1 MGNSL
6 PFLQVDVFTD
16 RPFFGNP
23 VAVILD
29 ADGLSSQTMQRIARW
44 TNLSETTFVL
54 RPTDARADYR
64 LRIFTPERELPFAG
78 HPTLGSARAVLQSGR
93 LTQRDTTTLT
103 QECAAG
109 LVRLRRDADRLFFE
123 VPPSQTTPVS
133 ETDAVAVAEALG
145 LGTDIECERA
155 TFEAIDVG
163 PVWLTAA
170 LRDADQ
176 VHALSP
182 DFARLA
188 ELSRRLGATGVNVY
202 ADYPTGYRDGRGQ
215 AVQVAV
221 RSFAPA
227 AGVPEDPV
235 CGSGNACVA
244 LQRRARGRHHDYT
257 ATQGD
262 VIGRE
267 GRISVAYRGKAIEIG
282 GDTVVTIE
290 GRISVD

>member
-1 MGNSL
+1 MGNTLS
-6 PFLQVDVFTD
+6 FLQVDVFTD

-23 VAVILD
+23 VAVVLD
-29 ADGLSSQTMQRIARW
+29 ADGLSSQTMQRVARW

-54 RPTDARADYR
+54 QATDARADYR
-64 LRIFTPERELPFAG
+64 LRIFTPDRELPFAG
-78 HPTLGSARAVLQSGR
+78 HPTLGSASAVLHSGR
-93 LTQRDTTTLT
+93 LARHDAATLT

-109 LVRLRRDADRLFFE
+109 LIKLRRDGDQLFFE
-123 VPPSQTTPVS
+123 VPAERTTQVS
-133 ETDAVAVAEALG
+133 AGDALAIAQALG
-145 LGTDIECERA
+145 LDTDIEA
-155 TFEAIDVG
+155 PVFEAIDVG

-182 DFARLA
+182 DFSRLA
-188 ELSRRLGATGVNVY
+188 ELSRHLGATGVNLH
-202 ADYPTGYRDGRGQ
+202 ARYPAGYRDARGR

-244 LQRRARGRHHDYT
+244 LQRRARGEHQDYI
-257 ATQGD
+257 ATQGE

-267 GRISVAYRGKAIEIG
+267 GRIVVAYRGNAIEIG
-282 GDTVVTIE
+282 GATVVAVE

>member
-1 MGNSL
+1 MGNTL
-6 PFLQVDVFTD
+6 PFVQIDVFTD

-23 VAVILD
+23 VAVVLD
-29 ADGLSSQTMQRIARW
+29 ADGLSSQAMQRIARW

-54 RPTDARADYR
+54 EPTDARADYR
-64 LRIFTPERELPFAG
+64 LRIFTPDRELPFAG
-78 HPTLGSARAVLQSGR
+78 HPTLGSARAVLHSGR
-93 LTQRDTTTLT
+93 LKQRDTTTLT

-109 LVRLRRDADRLFFE
+109 LVRLRRDAGRLFFE
-123 VPPSQTTPVS
+123 VPPERTTQVS
-133 ETDAVAVAEALG
+133 ASDALAIADALG
-145 LGTDIECERA
+145 LGAETETPR
-155 TFEAIDVG
+155 FEAIDVG

-188 ELSRRLGATGVNVY
+188 ELSRRLGATGVNVH
-202 ADYPTGYRDGRGQ
+202 ANYPTGYRDGRGQ

-244 LQRRARGRHHDYT
+244 LQRRARGEHHDYT
-257 ATQGD
+257 ATQGE

-267 GRISVAYRGKAIEIG
+267 GRITVAYRGEAIEIG

-290 GRISVD
+290 GRINVD

>member
-1 MGNSL
+1 MRDSL
-6 PFLQVDVFTD
+6 PFLQIDVFTD

-23 VAVILD
+23 VAVVLD
-29 ADGLSSQTMQRIARW
+29 ADGLSTTTMQRIARW

-64 LRIFTPERELPFAG
+64 LRIFTPDRELPFAG

-93 LTQRDTTTLT
+93 LTRHDATTLI

-109 LVRLRRDADRLFFE
+109 LVTLRRDADRLFFE
-123 VPPSQTTPVS
+123 MPSARTTPVCA
-133 ETDAVAVAEALG
+133 TDAMAIAGALG
-145 LGTDIECERA
+145 LGADTERPG
-155 TFEAIDVG
+155 FEAIDIG
-163 PVWLTAA
+163 PIWLTAA

-176 VHALSP
+176 VHELAP
-182 DFARLA
+182 DFVRLA
-188 ELSRRLGATGVNVY
+188 DLSRRLGATGVNVH
-202 ADYPTGYRDGRGQ
+202 ASYPVGYRDGRGE

-244 LQRRARGRHHDYT
+244 LQRRARGEDHDYT
-257 ATQGD
+257 ATQGE

-267 GRISVAYRGKAIEIG
+267 GRIKVVYRGETIEIG
-282 GDTVVTIE
+282 GNTVIALE

>member
-1 MGNSL
+1 MGNTL
-6 PFLQVDVFTD
+6 HFLQVDVFTD

-23 VAVILD
+23 VAVVLD
-29 ADGLSSQTMQRIARW
+29 ADALSSQTMQRIARW

-54 RPTDARADYR
+54 KPTDARADYR
-64 LRIFTPERELPFAG
+64 LRIFTPERELSFAG
-78 HPTLGSARAVLQSGR
+78 HPTLGSARAVLHSGR
-93 LTQRDTTTLT
+93 LMRHDAATLT

-109 LVRLRRDADRLFFE
+109 LVKLRRDGDRLFFE
-123 VPPSQTTPVS
+123 VPPARTTPLCATDALAIAQALGL
-133 ETDAVAVAEALG
+133 ETDAETPV
-145 LGTDIECERA
+145 
-155 TFEAIDVG
+155 FEAIDVG

-188 ELSRRLGATGVNVY
+188 ELSRRLGATGVNVH
-202 ADYPTGYRDGRGQ
+202 ANYPAGYCDARGE

-227 AGVPEDPV
+227 VGVPEDPV

-244 LQRRARGRHHDYT
+244 LQRRARGEHQDYI

-267 GRISVAYRGKAIEIG
+267 GRITVAYRGEGIEIG
-282 GDTVVTIE
+282 GATVVAVE